1 MEAVV
6 KLRKRVAKEYPDEKL
21 INLIIFWQKHPD
33 FISVIESLLRN
44 RLGEIIFKV
53 VENNSFSRK
62 LRKKAIMTTFE
73 KSLMLDDF
81 DVTLK
86 LWYFYREVLTE
97 FKIAPQMLSLVV
109 KAFVRSPTMLEPKI
123 FLIMEMKEFF
133 NYELVD

>member
-1 MEAVV
+1 M
-6 KLRKRVAKEYPDEKL
+6 
-21 INLIIFWQKHPD
+21 
-33 FISVIESLLRN
+33 LRN

-53 VENNSFSRK
+53 VENNSFSK
-62 LRKKAIMTTFE
+62 NLRKKAIMTTFE
-73 KSLMLDDF
+73 KSLMLDDY

-97 FKIAPQMLSLVV
+97 TKIAPQMLEKVV

-123 FLIMEMKEFF
+123 FLITEMKEFF